1 MKRCIAFCLALGAA
15 LSLTACGGG
24 DTEGGLL
31 CEASGIRP
39 DTVLLSVDGRDVSA
53 QRYLYWLAYAC
64 DYIADYYDSGEGIQW
79 GDTVSG
85 QSLEDYAKD
94 QALQNAALYA
104 TVETWAEDYGC
115 TLTDEDRTA
124 MDREWAARAAQYGG
138 EEAYLAVL
146 ARMGL
151 DRAEAEAISGDYYL
165 YEHLYDLYCTEGSEL
180 APAEHDLETFAQEQ
194 GYLTV
199 DHIWLSTAAVD
210 PADAEAVAAC
220 RARAEEAFSKLN
232 GSADPAHDF
241 AVLAAT
247 YSDETDRDQHPSG
260 YTFTVG
266 DGTLP
271 AACEEAAQALEEG
284 QFSEPVNAFHAAGLE
299 PDIKYTIH
307 DDYAIMTMVEAGLG
321 VSILAE
327 LMLRRT
333 NFNIACLPIDP
344 PVYRSLAVA
353 YKDSLPIA
361 SKYFIDY
368 LLEHAAELP

>member
-15 LSLTACGGG
+15 ISLTACGGG

-199 DHIWLSTAAVD
+199 DHIWLSTAAAD

-284 QFSEPVNAFHAAGLE
+284 QFSGV
-299 PDIKYTIH
+299 
-307 DDYAIMTMVEAGLG
+307 VEADDGFYLILRKHVDLEAVAPDYFDALLQAAADSADISTTRTYADLD
-321 VSILAE
+321 VSRFYDELIAARAE
-327 LMLRRT
+327 L
-333 NFNIACLPIDP
+333 D
-344 PVYRSLAVA
+344 
-353 YKDSLPIA
+353 A
-361 SKYFIDY
+361 SGADV
-368 LLEHAAELP
+368 PGTV